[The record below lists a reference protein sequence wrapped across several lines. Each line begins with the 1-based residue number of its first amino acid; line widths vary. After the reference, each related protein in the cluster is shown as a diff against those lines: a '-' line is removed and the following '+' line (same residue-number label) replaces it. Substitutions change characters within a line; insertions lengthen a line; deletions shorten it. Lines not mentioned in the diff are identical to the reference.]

1 MQHIDLW
8 SATKTAVE
16 KYLTALISERTTSA
30 QHIHRQYQNLW
41 QDIGH
46 VIKGGK
52 GFRPY
57 LVVIGYGKLDDAIV
71 PIAAAQEM
79 VHAAVLMHD
88 DIIDQ
93 DTVRRNMLN
102 VNGRY
107 LERYQ
112 PYLPHHEALH
122 YAYSAGLL
130 AGDALLSEAY
140 LAIAQSS
147 MQADIK
153 MAVAGRLH
161 HSIFEVLGGELL
173 DVEASFISDITY
185 DPMTIS
191 RYKTSGYSFVGPLHV
206 GAICRGAP
214 EQDFKLLENFGI
226 NAGIGFQLQD
236 DLLGVFGLQTD
247 TGKSNLNDLREG
259 KDTYLIENYSQRLAP
274 GSPER
279 QAFDATFG
287 NLSATDAELAVL
299 KENIETSGARA
310 ETEQKIGFYYDQAVA
325 ALAGLTH
332 PEQADELTR
341 LVELLRERRG

>member
-1 MQHIDLW
+1 MQQNDLW
-8 SATKTAVE
+8 NRTKIAVE
-16 KYLTALISERTTSA
+16 QYITALVNERTSA
-30 QHIHRQYQNLW
+30 ALQVHSQYQALW

-57 LVVIGYGKLDDAIV
+57 LVAIGYGKLDNAIV

-79 VHAAVLMHD
+79 IHAATLMHD
-88 DIIDQ
+88 DVIDQ

-102 VNGRY
+102 INGRY

-112 PYLPHHEALH
+112 QYLPHHEALH

-130 AGDALLSEAY
+130 AGDALISEAY
-140 LAIAQSS
+140 QSIAQSS
-147 MQADIK
+147 MPADVK
-153 MAVAGRLH
+153 MAATSRLH
-161 HSIFEVLGGELL
+161 LSIFEVLGGELL
-173 DVEASFISDITY
+173 DLEASFISDISY
-185 DPMTIS
+185 DPMVIS
-191 RYKTSGYSFVGPLHV
+191 RYKTSGYSFVGPLHI

-214 EQDFKLLENFGI
+214 QQDFTLLEEFGI

-247 TGKSNLNDLREG
+247 TGKSNLNDLREA
-259 KDTYLIENYSQRLAP
+259 KDTYLIECYAKRLQP
-274 GSPER
+274 DSPER

-287 NLSATDAELAVL
+287 NPNATDAALAAL
-299 KENIETSGARA
+299 KENIEASGARA
-310 ETEQKIGFYYDQAVA
+310 ETEQKIGFYYDRAVA

-332 PEQADELTR
+332 PEQAHELTQ
-341 LVELLRERRG
+341 LVTLLKERKG